1 MTVMS
6 REEAEK
12 LSGFVHELVAKLER
26 QDDDAQDFL
35 RAMLDWVAREFSKS
49 TKAHFR
55 NGNKTAL
62 MYALYVS
69 LSNGLLPPEWARQEI
84 TQSAFGHPKSW
95 DDVFG
100 PPPKYRIPE
109 MARAFALGTKLHA
122 EGYKKD
128 DNSLFPALAERL
140 STVVGKRISAGK
152 AKALYYGFPAS
163 DLLLL
168 RLNVEA
174 GTLDAAV
181 KQQLTFIIDV
191 LSCLGVGTSKKGG
204 GKFGRENNQA

>member
-1 MTVMS
+1 MTAMS
-6 REEAEK
+6 REDAEK
-12 LSGFVHELVAKLER
+12 LSGFVQELVAKLER

-35 RAMLDWVAREFSKS
+35 RAMLDWVAAEFSKS
-49 TKAHFR
+49 TEAHFR

-62 MYALYVS
+62 MDALYVS
-69 LSNGLLPPEWARQEI
+69 LSNGLLPPAWARQAF
-84 TQSAFGHPKSW
+84 TQSVFGDPKSW

-100 PPPKYRIPE
+100 RPPKYRIPE
-109 MARAFALGTKLHA
+109 MARAFAVGNKLHG

-128 DNSLFPALAERL
+128 DNSLFPALARRL
-140 STVVGKRISAGK
+140 SAAVGKRISAGK
-152 AKALYYGFPAS
+152 AKGLYYAFPRS

-168 RLNVEA
+168 RQNVEA

-191 LSCLGVGTSKKGG
+191 LSCLGVGTSEKRRV
-204 GKFGRENNQA
+204 KFRRENNRA

>member
-1 MTVMS
+1 MTAMS

-12 LSGFVHELVAKLER
+12 LSGFVQELVAKLER

-35 RAMLDWVAREFSKS
+35 RAMLDWVAGEFSKS
-49 TKAHFR
+49 TEAHFR

-62 MYALYVS
+62 MDALYVS
-69 LSNGLLPPEWARQEI
+69 LSNGLLPPAWARQ
-84 TQSAFGHPKSW
+84 AFTKSVFGDPKSW

-100 PPPKYRIPE
+100 HPPKYRIPE
-109 MARAFALGTKLHA
+109 MAEAFAVGNKLHA

-140 STVVGKRISAGK
+140 SAVGERISAGK
-152 AKALYYGFPAS
+152 AKGLYYAFPRS
-163 DLLLL
+163 DLFRL
-168 RLNVEA
+168 RQYVVA

-191 LSCLGVGTSKKGG
+191 LSCLGVGTSEKRR
-204 GKFGRENNQA
+204 GKFRRENNRA